1 MYERPICS
9 IGNSVAIIIE
19 RLLGAN
25 TIATVFCNRNV
36 YVLCLFVVRKIVEL
50 EEELKVVT
58 NNMKS
63 LEIAEQEVTCSV
75 VYRKCEW

>member
-1 MYERPICS
+1 M
-9 IGNSVAIIIE
+9 
-19 RLLGAN
+19 
-25 TIATVFCNRNV
+25 

-75 VYRKCEW
+75 VYRKCEWWKLAGCGRRRGPEGVEV